1 MITQNQ
7 VGEVAAKSGSEKA
20 ADGSEQTPAN
30 VDAVVMADAR
40 GPTSPT
46 GRWKKMLVQLRG
58 LTCRRPSVQ
67 ATAPA
72 SGDVRATVEVD
83 RN

>member
-1 MITQNQ
+1 MITQKQ

-20 ADGSEQTPAN
+20 ADGSAETPAN

-40 GPTSPT
+40 G
-46 GRWKKMLVQLRG
+46 

-67 ATAPA
+67 APA
-72 SGDVRATVEVD
+72 SGDVEATV
-83 RN
+83 

>member
-30 VDAVVMADAR
+30 VDAVGMADAR

-46 GRWKKMLVQLRG
+46 GRWKTMIVRRRSR
-58 LTCRRPSVQ
+58 TRRRPSVQ
-67 ATAPA
+67 ATAP
-72 SGDVRATVEVD
+72 SLDDVGATV
-83 RN
+83 